1 MAITGDINGVAVEAM
16 MAIKMIGKNNCQRHQ
31 TSSDEYSYI
40 YIIYLYYI
48 YIYCTYI
55 YI

>member
-40 YIIYLYYI
+40 YNIYILSIYIIYI
-48 YIYCTYI
+48 YIN
-55 YI
+55 